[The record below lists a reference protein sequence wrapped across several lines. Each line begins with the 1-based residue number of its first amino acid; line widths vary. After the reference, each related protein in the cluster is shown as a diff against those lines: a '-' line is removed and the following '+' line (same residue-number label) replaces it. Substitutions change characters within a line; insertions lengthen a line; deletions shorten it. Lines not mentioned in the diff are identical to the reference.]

1 MIIIRKGEQF
11 WIKGEKKIKDY
22 QLLEYNNY
30 LKHRKIWKPTFL
42 FLKKNQTFF
51 YQKYKIIKLF
61 KKIYIIS

>member
-30 LKHRKIWKPTFL
+30 LKHRKI
-42 FLKKNQTFF
+42 
-51 YQKYKIIKLF
+51 
-61 KKIYIIS
+61 

>member
-30 LKHRKIWKPTFL
+30 LKHRKFENRL
-42 FLKKNQTFF
+42 FYF
-51 YQKYKIIKLF
+51 
-61 KKIYIIS
+61 